1 LFVKRFPAYPDRV
14 YNEAAGLTVSVWYP
28 VGKQVELEAIGPRER
43 LKPGESASFT
53 EDWWLL
59 AHPFRKKGER
69 LDLKALAE
77 QVATQTS
84 LSK

>member
-1 LFVKRFPAYPDRV
+1 MI
-14 YNEAAGLTVSVWYP
+14 
-28 VGKQVELEAIGPRER
+28 ELEPIGPRER

-59 AHPFRKKGER
+59 SHPFPKQGQR

-77 QVATQTS
+77 QVSRQTTVT
-84 LSK
+84 K